1 MAPNVKRNS
10 KSLNHRAQIT
20 TNPQQAIA
28 EYFISKSESKNIKKL
43 SEWDVARISPAAELV
58 KARRELD
65 LAESQLVEKQREQAE
80 KRKEMDKNWAELRR
94 KELIFRQSFQ
104 KFNKF
109 AKENQDK
116 RERAEHK
123 IAEEI
128 ALQSKRR
135 EEIKEMEEKLKS
147 MKDIKENMEKHV
159 ADYGMFQDY
168 LEKVISETS
177 QFETISEILTR
188 YECLTEARKELS
200 ERQDQNLQ
208 ALEDAS
214 TEMVRLTD
222 DKAQKLIN
230 LNNRLADLQGRYD
243 RAKMNALRW
252 ETAVQR
258 IKETTAAKHLELT
271 QVRACCWN
279 VYQQICK
286 RKGIPLE
293 VDREDVEHQLVHI
306 KRTILELKRIVRVA
320 RRRALI
326 EARAKEA

>member
-1 MAPNVKRNS
+1 MAPHVKNS
-10 KSLNHRAQIT
+10 KNLIHRAQIT
-20 TNPQQAIA
+20 TDPQKAIA
-28 EYFISKSESKNIKKL
+28 EYFISKAESRNIKKL

-65 LAESQLVEKQREQAE
+65 LAENQLIEKQQEQIE
-80 KRKEMDKNWAELRR
+80 KRKEMDKHWAELRR

-109 AKENQDK
+109 AKENQEK

-123 IAEEI
+123 IAEELL
-128 ALQSKRR
+128 LQNKRR
-135 EEIKEMEEKLKS
+135 EEIKEMESKLNDMKEIKKS
-147 MKDIKENMEKHV
+147 MEKHV
-159 ADYGMFQDY
+159 ADYGMYQEY
-168 LEKVISETS
+168 LEKVISETG
-177 QFETISEILTR
+177 QFQSISEILTR
-188 YECLTEARKELS
+188 YESLTEARKELS
-200 ERQDQNLQ
+200 ERQDENLQ

-230 LNNRLADLQGRYD
+230 LNNKLADLQGRYD
-243 RAKMNALRW
+243 KAKVNALRW

-279 VYQQICK
+279 VYQQICR
-286 RKGIPLE
+286 RKGIPVE
-293 VDREDVEHQLVHI
+293 VDRDDVEHQLVHI

-320 RRRALI
+320 RRKAQT
-326 EARAKEA
+326 EAKSKDA